1 MEHLTMQNFS
11 DVKSKHLFP
20 GDSRTFFVIFAI
32 GFALLFA
39 VALLGQV
46 LGLHWRSWLPG
57 AENMKS
63 LTAGVESGV
72 YTFMSHIL

>member
-1 MEHLTMQNFS
+1 MHTSAVETQALTHAQ
-11 DVKSKHLFP
+11 
-20 GDSRTFFVIFAI
+20 AI
-32 GFALLFA
+32 GFAMLFA

>member
-11 DVKSKHLFP
+11 DVKSKHLLP

-46 LGLHWRSWLPG
+46 LGLHWRSLLPG

-63 LTAGVESGV
+63 ITAGVESGV

>member
-1 MEHLTMQNFS
+1 MQNFS
-11 DVKSKHLFP
+11 DVKSKHLLP

-63 LTAGVESGV
+63 LAAGVESGV